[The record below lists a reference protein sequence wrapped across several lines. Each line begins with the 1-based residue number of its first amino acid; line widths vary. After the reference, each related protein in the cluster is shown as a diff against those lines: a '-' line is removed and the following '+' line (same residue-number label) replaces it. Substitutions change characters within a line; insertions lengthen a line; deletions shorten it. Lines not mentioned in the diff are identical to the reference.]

1 MSEENKP
8 EESTMPSAGKQI
20 MVIGIIIVGIVVVLG
35 FGILLSQWLS

>member
-8 EESTMPSAGKQI
+8 EESTMPSVKKQI